1 MADRDLRRGE
11 RGSATTEAVLVTPV
25 LLFLV
30 MLIVQFGLWY
40 HAQHVVRAAAQE
52 GVRAARA
59 EGGTDDAGAE
69 RAEAFL
75 ASAGP
80 RIVIVGDLSA
90 GRGAEV
96 ASVSISGEAVSVV
109 PGFHLPVK
117 ATATSPV
124 ERFRTDVP

>member
-1 MADRDLRRGE
+1 MADRHHGRGE
-11 RGSATTEAVLVTPV
+11 RGSASTEAVLVTPV

-59 EGGTDDAGAE
+59 EAGTDDDGTE
-69 RAEAFL
+69 RATDFL
-75 ASAGP
+75 ARAGP
-80 RIVIVGDLSA
+80 SIVAALEVSVDRDS
-90 GRGAEV
+90 EV
-96 ASVSISGEAVSVV
+96 ASVSIRGEAVSVV

-124 ERFRTDVP
+124 ERFRGDAP